1 MGSSGVGRWASRR
14 RRSRGFAIAGDATVG
29 PVSEALARLVS
40 ATEAALT
47 DARLADDRARC
58 DAIRPAMEALL
69 LDPAPI
75 PDSAR
80 EPLEGQA
87 VGNVLHTDALG
98 RFHVMAVVFPEGTSS
113 GVHHH
118 GCWGVIGY
126 LQGSD
131 EETRYRPVADMGD
144 RAELEETS
152 RHTWHSGAVT
162 YLLPADGDAGS
173 ERDGC
178 WHRVRNPGPGIGV
191 SVHVLCRT
199 PSDHPHRFWDR
210 TSHAVLPYPFVEA
223 TPGRWQAQVVGL
235 D

>member
-1 MGSSGVGRWASRR
+1 
-14 RRSRGFAIAGDATVG
+14 
-29 PVSEALARLVS
+29 VSEALARLVV
-40 ATEAALT
+40 ATEAALA
-47 DARLADDRARC
+47 DVRLVDDRARC

-69 LDPAPI
+69 LDPSPI

-87 VGNVLHTDALG
+87 VGNVLYTDPLG
-98 RFHVMAVVFPEGTSS
+98 RFHVMAVVFPEATSS

-126 LQGSD
+126 LQGGD
-131 EETRYRPVADMGD
+131 EETRYRPVADDGD
-144 RAELEETS
+144 RADLEEAS
-152 RHTWHSGAVT
+152 RHTWHQGAVT
-162 YLLPADGDAGS
+162 YLLPSEAGPEADGP
-173 ERDGC
+173 GC
-178 WHRVRNPGPGIGV
+178 WHRVRNPGPGTAV

-210 TSHAVLPYPFVEA
+210 RTHSVLPYPFVEA
-223 TPGRWQAQVVGL
+223 TPGRWRAEVVGL

>member
-1 MGSSGVGRWASRR
+1 
-14 RRSRGFAIAGDATVG
+14 
-29 PVSEALARLVS
+29 VSDALARLVA
-40 ATEAALT
+40 ATEAALA

-69 LDPAPI
+69 LDPSPI

-98 RFHVMAVVFPEGTSS
+98 RFHVMAVVFPEATSS

-131 EETRYRPVADMGD
+131 EETRYRPVADDGD
-144 RAELEETS
+144 RTPDRTDLEEAS
-152 RHTWHSGAVT
+152 RHVWHQGAVT
-162 YLLPADGDAGS
+162 YLLAPEAGAGAD
-173 ERDGC
+173 RQGC
-178 WHRVRNPGPGIGV
+178 WHRVRNPGPGTGV

-210 TSHAVLPYPFVEA
+210 HTHAVVPYPFVEA
-223 TPGRWQAQVVGL
+223 TPGRWRAEVVGL

>member
-1 MGSSGVGRWASRR
+1 VNQ
-14 RRSRGFAIAGDATVG
+14 
-29 PVSEALARLVS
+29 ALARLVA
-40 ATEAALT
+40 ATEAALA

-75 PDSAR
+75 PDRAR
-80 EPLEGQA
+80 EPLDGQA

-98 RFHVMAVVFPEGTSS
+98 RFHVMAVVFPEATSS

-126 LQGSD
+126 LQGGD
-131 EETRYRPVADMGD
+131 EETRYLPGADRGDHAGD
-144 RAELEETS
+144 RTGDHIELEEAS
-152 RHTWHSGAVT
+152 RHVWHQGAVT
-162 YLLPADGDAGS
+162 FLLPASASADG
-173 ERDGC
+173 EGC
-178 WHRVRNPGPGIGV
+178 WHRVRNPGPGTAV

-210 TSHAVLPYPFVEA
+210 HTHAVLPYPFVEA
-223 TPGRWQAQVVGL
+223 APGRWRAEVVGL

>member
-1 MGSSGVGRWASRR
+1 
-14 RRSRGFAIAGDATVG
+14 
-29 PVSEALARLVS
+29 VSEALARLVA

-69 LDPAPI
+69 LDPSPI

-98 RFHVMAVVFPEGTSS
+98 RFHVMAVVFPEATSS

-126 LQGSD
+126 LEGSD
-131 EETRYRPVADMGD
+131 EETRYRPLADDGD
-144 RAELEETS
+144 PTGDPTDLEEAS
-152 RHTWHSGAVT
+152 RHTWHQGTVT
-162 YLLPADGDAGS
+162 YLLPPEDGAEAARS
-173 ERDGC
+173 GC
-178 WHRVRNPGPGIGV
+178 WHRVRNPGPGTGV

-210 TSHAVLPYPFVEA
+210 HTHTVLPYPFVEA
-223 TPGRWQAQVVGL
+223 TPGRWRAEVVGL

>member
-1 MGSSGVGRWASRR
+1 M
-14 RRSRGFAIAGDATVG
+14 
-29 PVSEALARLVS
+29 SEALARLVA
-40 ATEAALT
+40 ATEAALG

-69 LDPAPI
+69 RDPSPI

-87 VGNVLHTDALG
+87 VGNVLHTDARG
-98 RFHVMAVVFPEGTSS
+98 RFHVMAVVFPEATSS

-126 LQGSD
+126 LQGGD
-131 EETRYRPVADMGD
+131 EETRYRPSAVDGPM
-144 RAELEETS
+144 AERTDLEEAS
-152 RHTWHSGAVT
+152 RHVWHQGAVT
-162 YLLPADGDAGS
+162 YLLPPDDGADA
-173 ERDGC
+173 DGC
-178 WHRVRNPGPGIGV
+178 WHRVRNPGPGTAV

-210 TSHAVLPYPFVEA
+210 HTHAVLPYPFVEA
-223 TPGRWQAQVVGL
+223 TPGRWRAEVVGL

>member
-1 MGSSGVGRWASRR
+1 MR
-14 RRSRGFAIAGDATVG
+14 DATVA
-29 PVSEALARLVS
+29 PVSEALARLVA
-40 ATEAALT
+40 ATEAALG
-47 DARLADDRARC
+47 DAGLPDDRARC
-58 DAIRPAMEALL
+58 DSIRPAMAALL
-69 LDPAPI
+69 IDPTPI
-75 PDSAR
+75 PDAAR

-98 RFHVMAVVFPEGTSS
+98 RFHVMAVVFPEATSS

-131 EETRYRPVADMGD
+131 EETRYRRVDGDGDGDGNRD
-144 RAELEETS
+144 RAELEEAS
-152 RHTWHSGAVT
+152 RHTWRQGAVT
-162 YLLPADGDAGS
+162 YLLPPEPGAGADR
-173 ERDGC
+173 EGC
-178 WHRVRNPGPGIGV
+178 WHRVRNPGPGTGV

-210 TSHAVLPYPFVEA
+210 HTHAVLPYPFVEA
-223 TPGRWQAQVVGL
+223 TPGRWRAEVVGL